1 MLLVVTHSDMDMMDG
16 DDEESYEGGSS
27 KTGRIN
33 KGRWK
38 KEEVCLAPILSSP
51 AFLLV
56 HCILRYS
63 SGHPVSLDPAQ
74 N

>member
-1 MLLVVTHSDMDMMDG
+1 MDMLDDM

-38 KEEVCLAPILSSP
+38 KEEVGLRLSSP
-51 AFLLV
+51 AFLLDR
-56 HCILRYS
+56 C
-63 SGHPVSLDPAQ
+63 HPEVFQWTPGNRLTRRKA
-74 N
+74 